1 MQNLYMVINEYATA
15 RQRVVRATQQAK
27 YRKLLVKGTLAFKC
41 EEVKLLQHIRVH
53 ATR

>member
-1 MQNLYMVINEYATA
+1 MQNLYMVINEYAIA
-15 RQRVVRATQQAK
+15 RQRVVRK
-27 YRKLLVKGTLAFKC
+27 FLVKGTLAFKC